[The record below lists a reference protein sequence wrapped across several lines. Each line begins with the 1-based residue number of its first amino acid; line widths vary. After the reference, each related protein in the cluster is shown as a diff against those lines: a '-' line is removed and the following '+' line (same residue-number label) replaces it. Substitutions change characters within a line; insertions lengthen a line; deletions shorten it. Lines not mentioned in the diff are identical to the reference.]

1 MTPLPPS
8 QLAHHDMPTF
18 SMPTSKPICTLHH
31 QLIGITADTAVDHD
45 DNNFQNRLHWC
56 PGAMPTS
63 HRLEAIPHILEVHTL
78 NNIVQYQEYVR
89 ENGPISATTSL
100 LALATC

>member
-8 QLAHHDMPTF
+8 QLAPHDIPTF

-31 QLIGITADTAVDHD
+31 QLIGITADAAVDHD

-56 PGAMPTS
+56 PGAKPTS
-63 HRLEAIPHILEVHTL
+63 HRLEAYHIYWKFISSRTL
-78 NNIVQYQEYVR
+78 YSTRNMCER
-89 ENGPISATTSL
+89 ME
-100 LALATC
+100 